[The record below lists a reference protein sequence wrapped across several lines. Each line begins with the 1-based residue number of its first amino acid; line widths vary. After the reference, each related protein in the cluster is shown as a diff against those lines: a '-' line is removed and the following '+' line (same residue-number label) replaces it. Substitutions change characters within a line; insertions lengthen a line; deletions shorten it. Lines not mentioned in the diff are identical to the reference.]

1 MRTALAPFATRGNM
15 APKGSKGISE
25 DLTATSILSA
35 PPNSQRET
43 LQIPRVRANTGAL
56 GELLRAGPSPT
67 TDEWPE
73 APPPSDPD
81 IDMTVEDRRPT
92 PPAFVVPDVP
102 GKGTATLTLVRGID
116 AGRVF
121 RLARP
126 RTLIGRGMTVDIQVD
141 DTAVSRCHASVTR
154 CGDDC
159 YEVQDLDSTNGTFVR
174 GMRIRRAHLAPGD
187 RVQLGPNVVLRF
199 ALLTDD
205 EGDLQENLFESA
217 VRDGL
222 TGVFNRSTLNRQVV
236 EAVQEARIDA
246 CSLSVLMIDLDHF
259 KSINDELG
267 HAAGDEILRA
277 VADKMLH
284 AVRPQDSVARYGGEE
299 FVVLARGT
307 ELRDA
312 CRLGERLRKAIES
325 VRLPSGDDSAMTTAS
340 IGVASL
346 AECELGTA
354 TELIQLADER
364 MYTAKR
370 VGRNRVWPPARQGSK
385 P

>member
-1 MRTALAPFATRGNM
+1 M
-15 APKGSKGISE
+15 ASKGSKG
-25 DLTATSILSA
+25 TS
-35 PPNSQRET
+35 RET
-43 LQIPRVRANTGAL
+43 TSSSMLPPPPEQRQTIQIPRVRPEDASL
-56 GELLRAGPSPT
+56 FDLMHAGPSPI

-73 APPPSDPD
+73 VPPPSDPEV
-81 IDMTVEDRRPT
+81 DMAVEDRRPT

-126 RTLIGRGMTVDIQVD
+126 RTLIGRGITVDIQLED
-141 DTAVSRCHASVTR
+141 AAVSRCHASITR
-154 CGDDC
+154 CGDDS

-174 GMRIRRAHLAPGD
+174 GLRIRRAQLAAGD

-259 KSINDELG
+259 KNVNDELG
-267 HAAGDEILRA
+267 HAVGDEILRA
-277 VADKMLH
+277 VAEKMLH
-284 AVRPQDSVARYGGEE
+284 AIRPQDSVARYGGEE

-312 CRLGERLRKAIES
+312 CRLGERLRKGIES
-325 VRLPSGDDSAMTTAS
+325 IRLSAPGGTAMTTAS

-346 AECELGTA
+346 AECDLGTA

-370 VGRNRVWPPARQGSK
+370 VGRNRVWPPAQQRQ